1 MTKGQRQNYER
12 LNLPIPP
19 NPPKGW
25 AWFGPW
31 YWVREETCG
40 RRFRCPWCRADGF
53 KLELRPEKREH
64 DGDCPRAAIM
74 KESVDE

>member
-25 AWFGPW
+25 AW
-31 YWVREETCG
+31 
-40 RRFRCPWCRADGF
+40 CRADGF

-64 DGDCPRAAIM
+64 SGDCPRAAIM
-74 KESVDE
+74 KESADE